1 MQHPEQPRDAGLEPT
16 VGEQLRLAEALQL
29 IERAGTDDLRQIA
42 RLLAQQALMVQ
53 PAAIRY
59 LSREAARNLGG
70 GWRGGEAGAELLELL
85 LAGATGEEPEATAP

>member
-1 MQHPEQPRDAGLEPT
+1 MEHPEQAREAGLEPT

-29 IERAGTDDLRQIA
+29 IERAGANDLRQIA
-42 RLLAQQALMVQ
+42 RLLARQALVVQ

-70 GWRGGEAGAELLELL
+70 GWRGGEASAALLESL
-85 LAGATGEEPEATAP
+85 LAGAAGEGLDPADR